1 MSGYIFVNYH
11 NFKIFFTFFLFWF
24 GIQFGELVEDSVAFF
39 LVLTIGILHGA
50 NDILILSKNE
60 KDLRRKIKFLVI
72 YLGIILLAIITYFLS
87 PFLSI
92 LIFIGISSYHFGE
105 EHLSEKIS
113 INLLFNS
120 VFYFLYGLTIFLLLF
135 LSSINEVND
144 ILTELVG
151 KTFNFQLLK
160 YALILSILLLLTG
173 SLFIYYKNKEK
184 SKFLLLELFYIFLL
198 FLIFKTNTLIYG
210 FAIYFI
216 FWHSLPSILNQI
228 YYLSEN
234 FSRESI
240 FSYVKKAFVYWL
252 ASILSLL
259 ILFKYNSNLD
269 LFSTVLFVLLFAVTA
284 PHIWVMFRMKN

>member
-1 MSGYIFVNYH
+1 MSGSIFVKYH

-60 KDLRRKIKFLVI
+60 KVLIKKIKFLVI
-72 YLGIILLAIITYFLS
+72 YLGIILLTIITYFLS
-87 PFLSI
+87 PFTSI
-92 LIFIGISSYHFGE
+92 LLFIGISSYHFGE
-105 EHLSEKIS
+105 EHLSKKIK
-113 INLLFNS
+113 INVVFDSL
-120 VFYFLYGLTIFLLLF
+120 FYFFYGLIIFLLLF

-160 YALILSILLLLTG
+160 YILIASIILLLIG

-184 SKFLLLELFYIFLL
+184 SKFLLFELFYLILL
-198 FLIFKTNTLIYG
+198 FLIFKSNTLIFG

-234 FSRESI
+234 FSKESI
-240 FSYVKKAFVYWL
+240 FSYIKKASIYWL
-252 ASILSLL
+252 LSILSLF
-259 ILFKYNSNLD
+259 ILFKYNSSLD